1 MAYPVSQLSSSSVAV
16 DGKRD
21 GPCYFTSTELPLP
34 WWRVAFGKVVFVHT
48 VSVTSYLKDI
58 DIRVGYQDKNGVNP
72 YCRRNVSIAKQTT
85 KEFECEGNA
94 VGTYLFIEKRS
105 PVLFICEV
113 EVYGI
118 LLD

>member
-1 MAYPVSQLSSSSVAV
+1 MAYPVSQLSSSSVVV

-21 GPCYFTSTELPLP
+21 GPCYFTSTELPSP
-34 WWRVAFGKVVFVHT
+34 WWRVAFGKTVFVHT
-48 VSVTSYLKDI
+48 VSVTSFLKGI
-58 DIRVGYQDKNGVNP
+58 DIRVGYQDKHGVNP

-85 KEFECEGNA
+85 KEFECEENA